1 MNNNDIVIRLR
12 YALNIKKSDLI
23 KVFALGGMTLDE
35 AKVNDRLTK
44 QEPDSKRDDKLTMQ
58 QLEGFMNGLIISQR
72 GQKIGADLQPI
83 APTFDMAKEEDINNV
98 VMKKLKI
105 AMSYTSDDYM
115 AFMAKAGIEVSNS
128 ELSAVLRR
136 PDHRNYKPAGDRY
149 LRNILKGM
157 AMAYRPDNGKS

>member
-35 AKVNDRLTK
+35 AKVNDILTK

-83 APTFDMAKEEDINNV
+83 APTFDMEIGRAHV
-98 VMKKLKI
+98 
-105 AMSYTSDDYM
+105 
-115 AFMAKAGIEVSNS
+115 
-128 ELSAVLRR
+128 
-136 PDHRNYKPAGDRY
+136 
-149 LRNILKGM
+149 
-157 AMAYRPDNGKS
+157 